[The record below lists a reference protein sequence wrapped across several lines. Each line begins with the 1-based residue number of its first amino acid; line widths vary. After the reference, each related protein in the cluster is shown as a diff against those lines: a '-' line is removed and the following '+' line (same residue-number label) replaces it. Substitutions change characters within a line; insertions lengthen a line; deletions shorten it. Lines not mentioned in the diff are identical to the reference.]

1 MRFGTTRSQFY
12 DAQKTARAKWDA
24 TGDEWDDA
32 VRREHG
38 EKIVDELDKSV
49 SDVLRRDR
57 SARDRPRPDPPGMR
71 VPRET
76 DTDRQDAIACPR
88 TFSTGSGPRSSD

>member
-12 DAQKTARAKWDA
+12 DAQKSARAKWDA

-32 VRREHG
+32 VRRDHG

-49 SDVLRRDR
+49 SAVLVAIDQLATVFVQ
-57 SARDRPRPDPPGMR
+57 ARQECEFPG
-71 VPRET
+71 
-76 DTDRQDAIACPR
+76 
-88 TFSTGSGPRSSD
+88 S

>member
-1 MRFGTTRSQFY
+1 MRFGTTHSQFY
-12 DAQKTARAKWDA
+12 DAQKSARAKWDL

-49 SDVLRRDR
+49 SDVLVAIDQLATVFVQVRQECEF
-57 SARDRPRPDPPGMR
+57 PG
-71 VPRET
+71 
-76 DTDRQDAIACPR
+76 
-88 TFSTGSGPRSSD
+88 S